1 LPFGE
6 LYINI
11 IIAYNHTEEDCMK
24 KITTEEIST
33 AVEKLCI
40 DSNYYLNSDIIKN
53 LECGL
58 AVEESNTGK
67 EVLKQLLENAT
78 IAREEKMA
86 ICQDTGMAVI
96 FIDIGQEVTIIN
108 GNLTDAINEG
118 VRNGYQKGYLRK
130 SVVSDPILRQNTGD
144 NTPAVI
150 HYNITDGDKLKI
162 TVAPKG
168 FGSENMSSL
177 KMLKPSDGL
186 EGVKKFILETVS
198 NAGPNPC
205 PPIVV
210 GVGIGGTMEKA
221 AFLAKKALLRPVDEC
236 SPLPHIKELEEEM
249 LANINKLGIGPAG
262 LGGKVTALG
271 LNIEVFPTHI
281 AGLPVAVNI
290 SCHATRHAEIY
301 L

>member
-1 LPFGE
+1 
-6 LYINI
+6 
-11 IIAYNHTEEDCMK
+11 MK
-24 KITTEEIST
+24 TITTEEISS

-40 DSNYYLNSDIIKN
+40 EANYYLNSDIAESLKSGAAI
-53 LECGL
+53 
-58 AVEESNTGK
+58 EESNTGK
-67 EVLKQLLENAT
+67 EVLRQLLENAM
-78 IAREEKMA
+78 IAKEENMA

-96 FIDIGQEVTIIN
+96 FIDIGQEVTVVN

-130 SVVSDPILRQNTGD
+130 SVVSDPLLRQNTGD

-150 HYNITDGDKLKI
+150 HYNITSGDKLKI

-168 FGSENMSSL
+168 FGSENMSAL
-177 KMLKPSDGL
+177 KMLKPSDGI
-186 EGVKKFILETVS
+186 EGVKKFILDTVS

-221 AFLAKKALLRPVDEC
+221 ALLAKKALMRPIDE
-236 SPLPHIKELEEEM
+236 SNPLPHIKELEEEM
-249 LANINKLGIGPAG
+249 LSKINKLGIGPAG

-290 SCHATRHAEIY
+290 NCHATRHAEII